1 MNVVTLTHPAG
12 LPSSAIAAARA
23 ALPGA
28 EPRWLDEPHAID
40 LLTAE
45 PLDTVR
51 AALRPLEDEADVFVQ
66 PVAERA
72 RRLLVAD
79 MDSTMIG
86 QECLDEF
93 ADYAGLK
100 AEIAAITA
108 RAMAGELDFAGALR
122 ERIALIAGLDVALVK
137 RCLAERIRPAP
148 GAATLIATA
157 RAGGLRTVLVTGGF
171 TDFAGPVAATLG
183 FDAVHANRWEV
194 EGGRLTGRVLDP
206 ILGAEAKRA
215 TLVAEAEA
223 LGLTPTA
230 AVALGDGANDVRM
243 FEPSGLGI
251 AVHGKPAAQ
260 AAADAR
266 LNHGDLTSVLW
277 ALGIPRAR
285 WVNRT

>member
-12 LPSSAIAAARA
+12 LPSSAIAAARD
-23 ALPGA
+23 ALPGGEA
-28 EPRWLDEPHAID
+28 RWLDEPHAID
-40 LLTAE
+40 LLTDE
-45 PLDTVR
+45 PLAAVR
-51 AALRPLEDEADVFVQ
+51 AALRPVEAQADVFVQ
-66 PVAERA
+66 PVAGRA
-72 RRLLVAD
+72 RLLLVAD

-122 ERIALIAGLDVALVK
+122 ERIALLAGVETALVE

-157 RAGGLRTVLVTGGF
+157 RAEGIRTVLVTGGF
-171 TDFAGPVAATLG
+171 TDFAAAVAAALG
-183 FDAVHANRWEV
+183 FDAVRANRWEV
-194 EGGRLTGRVLDP
+194 QRGRLTGRVLDP
-206 ILGAEAKRA
+206 ILGADAKRA
-215 TLVAEAEA
+215 ELIAEAGA
-223 LGLTPTA
+223 LGLEPTD

-243 FEPSGLGI
+243 FEASGLGI

-260 AAADAR
+260 AAAHAR

-277 ALGIPRAR
+277 ALGIARAR